1 MFTISQNQITM
12 NLEELELKLID
23 AGLEELQ
30 QDDDTIT
37 IYCDVSKF
45 SNMQRCLEN
54 LNIEIQNSE
63 LQRIPN
69 NTKTITVEDAKL
81 VLKLLDLLEEN
92 DDVQQVFHNM
102 ELTDEIFK
110 TMDSE

>member
-1 MFTISQNQITM
+1 
-12 NLEELELKLID
+12 
-23 AGLEELQ
+23 
-30 QDDDTIT
+30 
-37 IYCDVSKF
+37 
-45 SNMQRCLEN
+45 MQRCLEN

-69 NTKTITVEDAKL
+69 NTKTITEEDAKL

-102 ELTDEIFK
+102 EVTEEILNA
-110 TMDSE
+110 MDGE